1 MNLFYTFNMENENMR
16 THTKEEKRTVIERV
30 IYDES
35 SIHMMLNIITVTF
48 LVVDESSAVI
58 FFAH

>member
-1 MNLFYTFNMENENMR
+1 MENENMR